1 MNTLLTITFGFLCSI
16 IGYIVAERK
25 HKNDFDTGYNTALND
40 FSNNIKV
47 EPITTPQE
55 FLHEWEDFLDTV
67 EDEE

>member
-1 MNTLLTITFGFLCSI
+1 MNAILTITLGFVCAI
-16 IGYIVAERK
+16 IGYIYGQHK

-40 FSNNIKV
+40 FSNNIKI

-55 FLHEWEDFLDTV
+55 FLQEWEDFLDTV

>member
-1 MNTLLTITFGFLCSI
+1 MFLAIIFGFFCAI

-25 HKNDFDTGYNTALND
+25 HKNDFDEGYNTALND
-40 FSNNIKV
+40 FSNNIKI

-55 FLHEWEDFLDTV
+55 FLQEFEDFLDTV